1 MNPLLRM
8 QGPAFE
14 TNTVPAIDCIITLAF
29 FGPPPPLRRILR
41 PRAFPAEDRRDFL
54 VDNSDRRSYAYLKH
68 KKAIYLLALSFSLPW
83 GGKPKRGTPSCRKVG
98 STGARKTCSCSR
110 GGQRRGRPLVFRAL
124 GNSFVE
130 TIQPDGFASKKA
142 RKGVDI
148 MKITEV
154 RVFPV
159 TEERLKGYAT
169 IIFDDCFIV
178 RDLKIIHGNTGLFV
192 AMPSKKRKDG
202 TFKDTAHPLN
212 NSTRRMI
219 EERVLDEYRK
229 ELDRLRDSPTGT
241 ET

>member
-1 MNPLLRM
+1 
-8 QGPAFE
+8 
-14 TNTVPAIDCIITLAF
+14 LAF
-29 FGPPPPLRRILR
+29 RVL
-41 PRAFPAEDRRDFL
+41 E
-54 VDNSDRRSYAYLKH
+54 
-68 KKAIYLLALSFSLPW
+68 
-83 GGKPKRGTPSCRKVG
+83 
-98 STGARKTCSCSR
+98 
-110 GGQRRGRPLVFRAL
+110 
-124 GNSFVE
+124 NSFVE
-130 TIQPDGFASKKA
+130 KIQPDGFAGKKA

>member
-1 MNPLLRM
+1 
-8 QGPAFE
+8 
-14 TNTVPAIDCIITLAF
+14 
-29 FGPPPPLRRILR
+29 
-41 PRAFPAEDRRDFL
+41 
-54 VDNSDRRSYAYLKH
+54 
-68 KKAIYLLALSFSLPW
+68 
-83 GGKPKRGTPSCRKVG
+83 
-98 STGARKTCSCSR
+98 
-110 GGQRRGRPLVFRAL
+110 
-124 GNSFVE
+124 
-130 TIQPDGFASKKA
+130 
-142 RKGVDI
+142 

-219 EERVLDEYRK
+219 EDRVLDEYRK